1 MRIRKGVSI
10 RLCQDCDSTIEEGC
24 RDRAPVL
31 ARFCLKCRSARRRW
45 HGLKYVWL
53 PQHDAYLRAHY
64 YGGLHQRGLV
74 IRELARQT
82 GFPRWYI
89 KRQARRLGLSMH
101 QDRQPWTQAELDTL
115 DRLLGRVSAAT
126 IAKRLKRTETSVV
139 MKIKA
144 LGHSRRVSE
153 GYTMHDLGECL
164 GEDHHKIQK
173 WIANGW
179 LRDRLQGTRRHDGNG
194 NDIHRFREK
203 DILAFIKQHPQ
214 EICLGKIDQTWFL
227 DLVLLRGT
235 ELRQTAA
242 SRQLDDGDEG
252 DEAA

>member
-1 MRIRKGVSI
+1 
-10 RLCQDCDSTIEEGC
+10 LE
-24 RDRAPVL
+24 
-31 ARFCLKCRSARRRW
+31 RRRRQN
-45 HGLKYVWL
+45 LKYAWL

-64 YGGLHQRGLV
+64 YGGLHQRGRV
-74 IRELARQT
+74 IRELASQT

-89 KRQARRLGLSMH
+89 KRQARRLGLAMSQH
-101 QDRQPWTQAELDTL
+101 RHPWTQEELDSL
-115 DRLLGRVSAAT
+115 DRLLGKVSAAT

-144 LGHSRRVSE
+144 LGHSRRVSD
-153 GYTMHDLGECL
+153 GYTMRDLEECL

-173 WIANGW
+173 WIGKSW

-214 EICLGKIDQTWFL
+214 EICLGKLDQTWFL
-227 DLVLLRGT
+227 DLVLLRGAELLGGARSHRT
-235 ELRQTAA
+235 E
-242 SRQLDDGDEG
+242 DEG
-252 DEAA
+252 EDNEAA

>member
-1 MRIRKGVSI
+1 M
-10 RLCQDCDSTIEEGC
+10 
-24 RDRAPVL
+24 P
-31 ARFCLKCRSARRRW
+31 FCAETRPRPQ
-45 HGLKYVWL
+45 YVWL
-53 PQHDAYLRAHY
+53 PQHSATCAHY
-64 YGGLHQRGLV
+64 YYCGGLNRRDRV

-89 KRQARRLGLSMH
+89 KPQARRLGLSMH
-101 QDRQPWTQAELDTL
+101 QDRRPWTQAELDIL
-115 DRLLGRVSAAT
+115 DQLLGKVSAAT

-144 LGHSRRVSE
+144 LGHSRRVCE
-153 GYTMHDLGECL
+153 GYTMRDLEKCL

-194 NDIHRFREK
+194 HDIHRFSEK

-214 EICLGKIDQTWFL
+214 EVASAKSTKLG
-227 DLVLLRGT
+227 
-235 ELRQTAA
+235 
-242 SRQLDDGDEG
+242 S
-252 DEAA
+252 